1 MPSVAA
7 ALRQHAPKFLERL
20 RARGK
25 GVAIC
30 KAFAAIMR
38 CRTGQLGGVSWLCT
52 GCGRSHW
59 VGRSCGNRHCPTCG
73 HERTRQWL
81 EKQSRKLL
89 TGVHH
94 FLVTFTVP
102 KELRSVLRAHG
113 RAGYE
118 ALFAASAEALRDV
131 AASTKA
137 LQGTQ
142 LGFFGVLHTWG
153 RDPMVYHPHLH
164 YVVPGGGLLLDEQK
178 KPLLWKSTPTNFLVH
193 HGTLIRVYKAKLA
206 GALREA
212 GLYDNVPTETWMK
225 DFVVDIRPVG
235 DGRGAVAYLA
245 PYVHRVA
252 ISNHRIRHVDETS
265 VTYQYLP
272 KKSRVKERTVTGD
285 QFVRGFA
292 QHILPT
298 GFRKLRYFGW
308 MASNSKAKL
317 EELRMIVWF
326 SLGWVYWLATAH
338 APPADLNPFPTVRC
352 ATCGATMTL
361 IAVTHEPMT
370 PTLSEH
376 ALSYLDSG

>member
-1 MPSVAA
+1 VYRLWPVA
-7 ALRQHAPKFLERL
+7 
-20 RARGK
+20 
-25 GVAIC
+25 
-30 KAFAAIMR
+30 
-38 CRTGQLGGVSWLCT
+38 LGG
-52 GCGRSHW
+52 
-59 VGRSCGNRHCPTCG
+59 
-73 HERTRQWL
+73 
-81 EKQSRKLL
+81 
-89 TGVHH
+89 
-94 FLVTFTVP
+94 
-102 KELRSVLRAHG
+102 
-113 RAGYE
+113 
-118 ALFAASAEALRDV
+118 
-131 AASTKA
+131 
-137 LQGTQ
+137 TQ
-142 LGFFGVLHTWG
+142 FGVLHTWG

-272 KKSRVKERTVTGD
+272 KKSRVMKERTVTGD

-298 GFRKLRYFGW
+298 GFRKVRCFGW
-308 MASNSKAKL
+308 MANHSRTPR
-317 EELRMIVWF
+317 EELRMIH
-326 SLGWVYWLATAH
+326 SAKSKAYWLYGVISNVAIT
-338 APPADLNPFPTVRC
+338 
-352 ATCGATMTL
+352 
-361 IAVTHEPMT
+361 
-370 PTLSEH
+370 
-376 ALSYLDSG
+376 